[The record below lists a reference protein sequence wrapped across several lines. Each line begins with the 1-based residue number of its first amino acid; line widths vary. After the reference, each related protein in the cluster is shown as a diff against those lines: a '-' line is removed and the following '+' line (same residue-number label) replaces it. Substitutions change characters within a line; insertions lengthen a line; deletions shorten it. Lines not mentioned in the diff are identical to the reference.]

1 MRLCKVAA
9 CEERVMLWN
18 NNWLKPIMMDNMPL
32 ASVVDVE
39 VLKKLTPVITFRE
52 TRTYNYDIDY
62 PSVGL

>member
-1 MRLCKVAA
+1 MGY
-9 CEERVMLWN
+9 WN

-32 ASVVDVE
+32 ASVVDIE

-52 TRTYNYDIDY
+52 TRTYNESYNYDIDY

>member
-1 MRLCKVAA
+1 
-9 CEERVMLWN
+9 MLWN